1 MARFLAR
8 FGRPDTAGSEAA
20 GEVESESLAG
30 HLRESAKLF
39 EQPLLGIIGALALV
53 FGFIGY
59 HEYLRKAG
67 EPSGWVDVL
76 YADMQLIKLSSKVV
90 KGTDAPWTLNVGRM
104 LAPIVTG
111 YAAFRGV
118 AALHRERLDRIR
130 VQRWHGHVVVV
141 GATSAA
147 IAVAKALR
155 RQNRRVVLIDNDL
168 TTERATSLRSIG
180 VFAMKGDPVRPEV
193 LRQASIKGA
202 TDVLALTDD
211 DAVNIDVALRSRG
224 RARAMASVTRPDLCE
239 LLRIEALGATGSAR
253 LDFLNADEVGARSI
267 DRCFRHG
274 LVGGEGDL
282 LIATPAV
289 LASQLLA
296 RAARQAT
303 ARVDVHVAGDQAS
316 QAVALAKRRDSS
328 LTEHLAISV
337 HSVVLDTERIGD
349 SIDLSRITRAV
360 VDGEGTEAVALA
372 LALARRLP
380 DGAEI
385 VLAIPDP
392 EHLAPL
398 LHSGAATRR
407 VPIHIVDSISWWS
420 DPDLVL
426 GGTVEIIARATHAN
440 YVESRRAS
448 GADTTNDQALVEWAK
463 LSKHLKESNRK
474 QARHLWVKLA
484 AVNCSLAPASGAT
497 SRFAFT
503 ESEVDLLAQLEHVRW
518 VEERRADGWQPGPRD
533 VAAKRTPYLVDWSEL
548 TEEIR
553 HLDRITVT
561 ELPAFLSDVGY
572 EIIRNEAAHPSHE
585 LPATLATTPTDPKP

>member
-1 MARFLAR
+1 MARMTAR
-8 FGRPDTAGSEAA
+8 LGPAEPASDE
-20 GEVESESLAG
+20 GEGEGEGLAG

-39 EQPLLGIIGALALV
+39 EQPLLGIIGAVALV

-59 HEYLRKAG
+59 RQYFKSVD

-76 YADMQLIKLSSKVV
+76 YADMQLIKLSSKVT
-90 KGTDAPWTLNVGRM
+90 KGSAPWTLDVGRM

-130 VQRWHGHVVVV
+130 VQRWRGHVVVV
-141 GATSAA
+141 GATAA
-147 IAVAKALR
+147 AVTVAKALR
-155 RQNRRVVLIDNDL
+155 RQNRRVVLIDAAL
-168 TTERATSLRSIG
+168 SPERAAALRSIG
-180 VFAMKGDPVRPEV
+180 VFALKGDPERPEV

-202 TDVLALTDD
+202 TDVLALTDN
-211 DAVNIDVALRSRG
+211 DAVNIDIALRSRG
-224 RARAMASVTRPDLCE
+224 RARAMASVSRPDLCE
-239 LLRIEALGATGSAR
+239 LLRIEALGASGSAQ
-253 LDFLNADEVGARSI
+253 LDFLNADELGARSI
-267 DRCFRHG
+267 DRRFRNG

-296 RAARQAT
+296 RAARQAISPPL
-303 ARVDVHVAGDQAS
+303 ARVYVAGDSAEQG
-316 QAVALAKRRDSS
+316 VALAKQRYSNLTNS
-328 LTEHLAISV
+328 LTISV
-337 HSVVLDTERIGD
+337 HPSTLDSERIDGA
-349 SIDLSRITRAV
+349 IDFNRINRAV

-380 DGAEI
+380 DGAEV

-398 LHSGAATRR
+398 LKAGGSTRR

-420 DPDLVL
+420 DADLVL
-426 GGTVEIIARATHAN
+426 GGTVEIVARATHSN

-448 GADTTNDQALVEWAK
+448 GVDASTDQALVDWSK

-484 AVNCSLAPASGAT
+484 AVDCSLAPASGAAPEF
-497 SRFAFT
+497 SFN
-503 ESEVDLLAQLEHVRW
+503 EHEVDLLAQLEHVRW

-533 VAAKRTPYLVDWSEL
+533 VAAKRTPYLVDWSQL
-548 TEEIR
+548 TDEIK

-561 ELPAFLSDVGY
+561 DLPSFLNDVGY
-572 EIIRNEAAHPSHE
+572 EIVRNQPHAAANQPQSDRE
-585 LPATLATTPTDPKP
+585 MET